1 MFGQSARFDWE
12 IKMNQN
18 DGKMIIFIYNLY
30 ALFFYPLAFFMA
42 SFGSL
47 EIRSSNSYGHGGVTP
62 IAVLMIFLPEVIFG
76 LSWNLNC
83 TFGGIYYF
91 EQCGSRVDTK

>member
-30 ALFFYPLAFFMA
+30 ALFFYSLAFFMA
-42 SFGSL
+42 SFWPL
-47 EIRSSNSYGHGGVTP
+47 EIRSSNSYGHGGMKLKVMPQIRTLG
-62 IAVLMIFLPEVIFG
+62 A
-76 LSWNLNC
+76 S
-83 TFGGIYYF
+83 
-91 EQCGSRVDTK
+91 

>member
-30 ALFFYPLAFFMA
+30 TTYVHCFFIRWHFLWPALDL
-42 SFGSL
+42 
-47 EIRSSNSYGHGGVTP
+47 
-62 IAVLMIFLPEVIFG
+62 
-76 LSWNLNC
+76 
-83 TFGGIYYF
+83 
-91 EQCGSRVDTK
+91 